1 MSWEELKLE
10 IAADVRR
17 RLEMRH
23 ILEDDI
29 KQVIFQA
36 EATGEKLYQVESNKL
51 LAKLRIGKATF
62 YVEYSLGAAA
72 GSFIIES
79 AYTHRSEIVG

>member
-10 IAADVRR
+10 ISEDVKG

-29 KQVIFQA
+29 KQVIDHA
-36 EATGEKLYQVESNKL
+36 ETTGEKLYQIESNKL
-51 LAKLRIGKATF
+51 LGKLKIGKATF
-62 YVEYSLGAAA
+62 YVEYSLGA

-79 AYTHRSEIVG
+79 AYAHKSEVIG